1 MRRSLIRSLYG
12 SFRKKYLRPL
22 RTSTR
27 GFTVTE
33 VLVVFFIMT
42 SILAVILPDYFAFG
56 EKNDLTNLA
65 AEVALTIR
73 EAQVYGL
80 SSREVDTT
88 GGGPN
93 PTTFDA
99 PFGVYAE
106 LLTPASLIFFSDK
119 NNSGSYDASPPCG
132 SGSSNAECIKQFAL
146 KDGFSITDICT
157 NWSDPTTRR
166 CAADGVFFAAV
177 TFKRPNPDGNIR
189 RNDLNFSTLD
199 PIAYSELRIR
209 ISSPSGASKYVNVT
223 TTGQISVSDS

>member
-1 MRRSLIRSLYG
+1 MRRFLLGPFQKNSLRR
-12 SFRKKYLRPL
+12 FRTLQ
-22 RTSTR
+22 R

-80 SSREVDTT
+80 SSREVQVS
-88 GGGPN
+88 GGGPS
-93 PTTFDA
+93 PTSFDA

-106 LLTPASLIFFSDK
+106 LATPASLIFFADK
-119 NNSGSYDASPPCG
+119 NASGSYDSSPPCG
-132 SGSSNAECIKQFAL
+132 SGSPNQECINQFAL
-146 KDGFSITDICT
+146 KDGFLITDICT
-157 NWSDPTTRR
+157 NWSDPNTRR
-166 CAADGVFFAAV
+166 CAAGGVFFGAV
-177 TFKRPNPDGNIR
+177 TFRRPNPDGNIR
-189 RNDLNFSTLD
+189 RNQLTLSTLD
-199 PIAYSELRIR
+199 PVAYSELRIK
-209 ISSPSGASKYVNVT
+209 ISSPSGVSKYVDVT